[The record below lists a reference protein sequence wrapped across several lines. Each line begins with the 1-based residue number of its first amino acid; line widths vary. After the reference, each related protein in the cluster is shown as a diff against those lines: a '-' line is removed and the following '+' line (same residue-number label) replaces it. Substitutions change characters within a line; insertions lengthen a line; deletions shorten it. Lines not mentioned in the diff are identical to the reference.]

1 MKPPL
6 PVMKRQLT
14 DLSRVR
20 NPFQFG
26 RELDESEIVD
36 REREIEM
43 IERAITNR
51 GKFFLM
57 GPRRFGKTSILSAV
71 ERRVSARGAAVL
83 RYDAEAYETTAVL
96 AQAVLT
102 GAARKLAGPLDSVGD
117 TVRRVFGRLRP
128 EVNYDLAEQ
137 RLSVTIGAADREAQ
151 VPIVT
156 QVLNG
161 IEAMAADA
169 TGPVAVII
177 DEFQQLV
184 REGGEVAEK
193 QLRAAVQTH
202 RHVAYVFAGS
212 KTRLLADMT
221 GDPTRA
227 FWKLGERHFLGPVPR
242 ADFTAFLRRG
252 FESYGHRSVDQV
264 LMHLIDLAEDVP
276 YNIQRLAY
284 VAWERLRVE
293 SGAPLEAGVV
303 DQALTTI
310 VTQEHPAYV
319 QLWTSLTTIQKKV
332 LKAVILEGGRA
343 LTSADVLRRH
353 GVAPATMHKTLAV
366 LDDKGIIR
374 EDESGTASLYRLE
387 DPFFGA
393 WLRHVQEGIEPASST

>member
-1 MKPPL
+1 MT
-6 PVMKRQLT
+6 RRLT

-26 RELDESEIVD
+26 RELDESELVD
-36 REREIEM
+36 RERELEM

-71 ERRVSARGAAVL
+71 ERRVSARGATVL
-83 RYDAEAYETTAVL
+83 RYDAEAYETTALL
-96 AQAVLT
+96 AQALLT
-102 GAARKLAGPLDSVGD
+102 GAARKLAGPLDRVGD

-128 EVNYDLAEQ
+128 EVHYDVGEQ
-137 RLSVTIGAADREAQ
+137 RLSVTIGGTERAVQ
-151 VPIVT
+151 VPVLT
-156 QVLNG
+156 QVLDG

-169 TGPVAVII
+169 LEPVAVII

-184 REGGEVAEK
+184 ADGGEVAEK

-202 RHVAYVFAGS
+202 RHIAYVFAGS

-221 GDPTRA
+221 GDPGRA

-242 ADFTAFLRRG
+242 ADFAAFLRRG
-252 FESYGHRSVDQV
+252 FESYGHEAATEALEH
-264 LMHLIDLAEDVP
+264 LMDVAEDVP
-276 YNIQRLAY
+276 YNVQRIAY
-284 VAWERLRVE
+284 VAWERLRIE
-293 SGAPLEAGVV
+293 PGAPVTTRV
-303 DQALTTI
+303 IDDALATI
-310 VTQEHPAYV
+310 VTQEHPAYA
-319 QLWTSLTTIQKKV
+319 QLWTSLTTVQKKV
-332 LKAVILEGGRA
+332 VKAVIVERGHA
-343 LTSADVLRRH
+343 LTSAEVLRRH

-366 LDDKGIIR
+366 LDDKGIVR
-374 EDESGTASLYRLE
+374 EDESEASARYRLE

-393 WLRHVQEGIEPASST
+393 WLRHVQEGLPASPG